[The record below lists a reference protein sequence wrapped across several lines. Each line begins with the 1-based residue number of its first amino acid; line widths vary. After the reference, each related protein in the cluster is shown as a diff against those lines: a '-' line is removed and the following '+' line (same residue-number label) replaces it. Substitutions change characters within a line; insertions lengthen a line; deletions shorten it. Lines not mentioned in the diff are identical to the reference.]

1 MGKRVAMSLVLLFML
16 GVMIPVAISSNNSR
30 VEASSDLATISV
42 PPITLPVVTVT
53 LPPIKIP
60 GPPGPTVIRTLTIP
74 GPTNTVRVP
83 GPTSTVTVTEAPTVT
98 STRTVTAPPVTETVT
113 ATVFQTPRQQPV
125 DSGTLDPET
134 EYIPIGVPKLSAIEQ
149 VGLGFLA
156 VLLISGLIIIGMWSG
171 YYLGFKESD
180 AKETGFLKALLNNR

>member
-16 GVMIPVAISSNNSR
+16 GVMIPVAINSNNSR

-42 PPITLPVVTVT
+42 PPINLPVVTVT

-60 GPPGPTVIRTLTIP
+60 GPPGPIVTNILTIP
-74 GPTNTVRVP
+74 GPTKTVTVTVP
-83 GPTSTVTVTEAPTVT
+83 GPTQTATA
-98 STRTVTAPPVTETVT
+98 TRTVVQRVTAPPVTTT
-113 ATVFQTPRQQPV
+113 ATVTETSFVTPRQQPV

-156 VLLISGLIIIGMWSG
+156 VLFISGLIIIGMWSG

-180 AKETGFLKALLNNR
+180 AKETGFLKALLNR